1 MDVLSRYPFLKREGA
16 RALRQMGLRGVEELR
31 EKYPWEFQEGA
42 RVVLSLLKGE
52 RPDIGGA
59 GRFLV
64 YLSSKMFLSAL
75 CDPVITGRYVNFERD
90 ALQQHIEADV
100 ERWLSGDEEAGGVVE
115 RVLRDL
121 NLNARVEEPTICVP
135 VVQYTRHT
143 SYFRNIRYRLY
154 MRPVAEGMV
163 ILDMRHRTDREI
175 FAHLVREAYATR
187 LRTEIECVPALAEL
201 YGDAVAEARL
211 LKEEL
216 LKTFSTAEF
225 EKGVAEA
232 FPPCVKAIIARIK
245 SGENVEHHGRFF
257 LATFLNHVGYS
268 EEEILSVFSS
278 APDFEEDKA
287 RYQVEHIT
295 GKISGKVYS
304 VPKCAT
310 LRAQGLCVKESYS
323 DSLCEKDWLTHP
335 LKYYRVV
342 ARRLTGRK
350 T

>member
-1 MDVLSRYPFLKREGA
+1 VDVLSRYPFLKREGA
-16 RALRQMGLRGVEELR
+16 RALRQMGLSGVEDLR
-31 EKYPWEFQEGA
+31 DKYPWEFREGA
-42 RVVLSLLKGE
+42 RVVLSILRGE
-52 RPDIGGA
+52 RPDIGGP

-90 ALQQHIEADV
+90 ALQRHMEADV
-100 ERWLSGDEEAGGVVE
+100 ERWLSGEDGVGELVE

-121 NLNARVEEPTICVP
+121 NLNAIVEYPAIRIP
-135 VVQYTRHT
+135 IAQYTRHT
-143 SYFRNIRYRLY
+143 SYFRNARYRLY
-154 MRPVAEGMV
+154 MRPVADGMV
-163 ILDMRHRTDREI
+163 ILDMRHRTDREV
-175 FAHLVREAYATR
+175 FAHLVREAYASR
-187 LRTEIECVPALAEL
+187 LRAEIECIPSLAEL
-201 YGDAVAEARL
+201 YGDAVTEAKR

-216 LKTFSTAEF
+216 LKSFSTAEF

-268 EEEILSVFSS
+268 EEDILSIFSS
-278 APDFEEDKA
+278 APDFEEGKA

-310 LRAQGLCVKESYS
+310 LRAQGLCVKESYG
-323 DSLCEKDWLTHP
+323 DPLCEKDWLTHP

>member
-1 MDVLSRYPFLKREGA
+1 MDVLSRYPFLKREGTL
-16 RALRQMGLRGVEELR
+16 ALQQMGLRGVEDLR
-31 EKYPWEFQEGA
+31 DKYPWEFQEGA
-42 RVVLSLLKGE
+42 RVVLSLLRGE
-52 RPDIGGA
+52 RPEVGGSS
-59 GRFLV
+59 RFLV

-75 CDPVITGRYVNFERD
+75 CDPIITGRYVNFERD
-90 ALQQHIEADV
+90 ALQRHIELDV
-100 ERWLSGDEEAGGVVE
+100 ERWLSGDEEAGEVVV
-115 RVLRDL
+115 RVMADL
-121 NLNARVEEPTICVP
+121 GLNAVLDYPIIRIPVE
-135 VVQYTRHT
+135 QYTRHT
-143 SYFRNIRYRLY
+143 SYFRNVRYRLY
-154 MRPVAEGMV
+154 MRPVDRGAV
-163 ILDMRHRTDREI
+163 LLDMRHRPDREI
-175 FAHLVREAYATR
+175 FAHLVREAYASR
-187 LRTEIECVPALAEL
+187 LRSEIECVPSLADM
-201 YGDAVAEARL
+201 YGDSVSEARR

-268 EEEILSVFSS
+268 EEEILSIFSS
-278 APDFEEDKA
+278 APDFEEGKA

-323 DSLCEKDWLTHP
+323 DSLCERDWLTHP